1 MDRDRV
7 LYHFS
12 EEGDITYCSG
22 EGQVSLSMAL
32 RGLARLPWRGTGFS
46 LPGPTVTWELSNG
59 EGQALAL
66 RGLARLPWRGTGFS
80 LPRPTGKWELS
91 GDVFTDETAAPIHRA
106 PSLQ

>member
-22 EGQVSLSMAL
+22 EGQALAL
-32 RGLARLPWRGTGFS
+32 RGLARLQWRGTGCS
-46 LPGPTVTWELSNG
+46 LPRPTGKWELSNG

-66 RGLARLPWRGTGFS
+66 RGLARLQWRGTGCS
-80 LPRPTGKWELS
+80 LPRPT
-91 GDVFTDETAAPIHRA
+91 
-106 PSLQ
+106 